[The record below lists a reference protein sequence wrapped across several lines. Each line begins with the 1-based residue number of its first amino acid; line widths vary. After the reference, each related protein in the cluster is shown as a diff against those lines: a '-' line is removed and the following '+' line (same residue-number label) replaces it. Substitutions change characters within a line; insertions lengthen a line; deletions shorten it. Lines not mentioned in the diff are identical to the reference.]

1 MSDGLAGL
9 EWGLVFVGAIALG
22 VAIVATGLVAG
33 HIGVAMGV
41 FLARTG
47 RFVRDLVDDLVRS
60 LGSMAVALLLVP
72 VAIARGI
79 VPGGRGMGETLRAA
93 GREALEGLRA
103 LRSALVVRPLV
114 FVGLSRLVGHVAA
127 RLPAALAGDGSPRA
141 ATDFPGYR
149 FLRELPRGGS
159 GARVLVAEPD
169 DATRR
174 RIGLVHGLVVIKSFD
189 FDDGTR
195 LAELLR
201 ESRALESAR
210 SLGLV
215 LDHETSE
222 RRFHYVM
229 RYHEGVDLGKF
240 VRSLH
245 EVAESGGDGA
255 GLDRERLLLVT
266 SLVRDLVATLRD
278 WHLSGLWHKDV
289 KPENAIVH
297 EGRATLID
305 LSLVT
310 PLASQ
315 MTLTTH
321 GTEFYRD
328 PELVRHAL
336 RGARVSEVDA
346 ARFDVYGAGAV
357 LYFALEGTFP
367 AHGALSSFRKPSPE
381 SLRWI
386 VRRAMADF
394 DRRYPDAASM
404 LRDLDAAL
412 AGGDPTAV
420 RPADLPS
427 MRGTDGATDHRSDE
441 ERFLH
446 PELAPA
452 PRPKAPDA
460 TRPARPAV
468 KVVDWW
474 SGRYEVRSLRPL
486 PPVPPGTE
494 ERRAGPA
501 IAILFIALAVL
512 AATITLLAL

>member
-1 MSDGLAGL
+1 MTADGLAGL
-9 EWGLVFVGAIALG
+9 EWALVVVGAIAAG
-22 VAIVATGLVAG
+22 VAIVASGLVVG
-33 HIGVAMGV
+33 HLGLAVGV

-47 RFVRDLVDDLVRS
+47 RFVRDALEDLVRAV
-60 LGSMAVALLLVP
+60 GGATVALLLVP

-79 VPGGRGMGETLRAA
+79 VPGGRGARETLRAV
-93 GREALEGLRA
+93 GREALESLRA

-114 FVGLSRLVGHVAA
+114 FIGLASLVGHVAA
-127 RLPAALAGDGSPRA
+127 RLPAALADDGAGRTASL
-141 ATDFPGYR
+141 FPGYR
-149 FLRELPRGGS
+149 FVRELPRGGS
-159 GARVLVAEPD
+159 GARVFVAEPD

-174 RIGLVHGLVVIKSFD
+174 RIGLVRGLVVVKSFD

-201 ESRALESAR
+201 ESRSLESAR

-245 EVAESGGDGA
+245 EAAGGDGT
-255 GLDRERLLLVT
+255 GLDRERLLLLA

-278 WHLSGLWHKDV
+278 WHASGLWHKDV

-336 RGARVSEVDA
+336 RGVRVSEVDA

-394 DRRYPDAASM
+394 DRRYPDANSM
-404 LRDLDAAL
+404 LRDLDAAI

-427 MRGTDGATDHRSDE
+427 MRGPDGAADHRSDE

-446 PELAPA
+446 PELAPPGPP
-452 PRPKAPDA
+452 PRAPDA
-460 TRPARPAV
+460 ARPARPAV

-474 SGRYEVRSLRPL
+474 TGRYEVRSLRPL
-486 PPVPPGTE
+486 PPVPPAVE
-494 ERRAGPA
+494 ERGPGAA
-501 IAILFIALAVL
+501 IAVL
-512 AATITLLAL
+512 AVALAILAGAITALAL